1 MSDPSYI
8 AYRCPSCATIVF
20 EDCELPAFDET
31 SDSRGDAVEETEC
44 VGQCSCGEEIE
55 FTITAYGAN
64 YYEVVAREE
73 PRLTVALYYP
83 PTIEDEEEYEMF
95 LDPPELDD
103 PYRIFL
109 RSSSGLSGLAR
120 IELPVERLEQ
130 SQFRMLYA
138 NHIAIMEAYLCDR
151 LIDLISY
158 DDEVLRQF
166 VIKHQPLKSM
176 TVPVHS
182 VLGHPEIARKQA
194 LKYLRDFLYHKLDAV
209 QSIYK
214 DAFGINVFTNAARKE
229 ALAEMIRIRH
239 DLVHRNGRDK
249 LTGEMHTFQ
258 PIELSRVS
266 QAVAGLVHEIEN
278 SLQHHVRMKRFR
290 LFETPPPAA
299 AQPIDFNELSDEE
312 VEAARDRPKAG

>member
-1 MSDPSYI
+1 MSDASYI
-8 AYRCPSCATIVF
+8 AYRCPSCATVVF
-20 EDCELPAFDET
+20 EDCELPYFDET
-31 SDSRGDAVEETEC
+31 ADSRADAVNETDC

-64 YYEVVAREE
+64 YFEVVARKEAD
-73 PRLTVALYYP
+73 LKVALYYP

-130 SQFRMLYA
+130 SQYRMLYA

-158 DDEVLRQF
+158 DDEVLREF
-166 VIKHQPLKSM
+166 VLKHQPLKSM
-176 TVPVHS
+176 TVPIHS
-182 VLGHPEIARKQA
+182 VLGHPEIARKQS

-214 DAFGINVFTNAARKE
+214 DAFGINVFANVARKQ
-229 ALAEMIRIRH
+229 ALAEMIRVRH

-249 LTGEMHTFQ
+249 DTGKVHKFE

-266 QAVAGLVHEIEN
+266 QAVGGLVHEIEN
-278 SLQHHVRMKRFR
+278 SLQQHVRMKRFR
-290 LFETPPPAA
+290 QFENPPPATTE
-299 AQPIDFNELSDEE
+299 PIDSNELSDEE
-312 VEAARDRPKAG
+312 VETARG

>member
-1 MSDPSYI
+1 MSDASYI
-8 AYRCPSCATIVF
+8 AYRCPSCASVVF
-20 EDCELPAFDET
+20 EDCELPYFDET
-31 SDSRGDAVEETEC
+31 ADSRGDAVDETEC

-55 FTITAYGAN
+55 FTITAYGSN
-64 YYEVVAREE
+64 YYEIAAREE
-73 PRLTVALYYP
+73 GDLKVALYYP

-95 LDPPELDD
+95 LDSPELDD

-120 IELPVERLEQ
+120 LELPVERLEQ
-130 SQFRMLYA
+130 SQYRMLYA

-158 DDEVLRQF
+158 DDEVLRGF
-166 VIKHQPLKSM
+166 VLKHQPLKSI

-182 VLGHPEIARKQA
+182 VLGRPDIARKQA

-214 DAFGINVFTNAARKE
+214 DAFGINVFANTARKE

-249 LTGEMHTFQ
+249 ETGQVHRFE

-266 QAVAGLVHEIEN
+266 QAVGGLVHEIEN
-278 SLQHHVRMKRFR
+278 SLQHHVRMKRFQQ
-290 LFETPPPAA
+290 FENPPQAA

-312 VEAARDRPKAG
+312 AEAARS